1 MTGSGSRSKA
11 VVCLPAQC
19 HDNQVQLGL
28 STSKQVIYQVIAA
41 AIAGNQRLQNMKTKF
56 APLFVL
62 MASLLAAAQ
71 LQAESLVDGSAEAGK
86 AKSLTCTACHG
97 AEGNSVNPLWPNTAG
112 QHAKYVTTQLQAFK
126 SGGRMDPLMT
136 SQAMLLNDQ
145 DMADLAVYFESLPG
159 TVQAVA
165 NPKLVD
171 RGESLY
177 RGGNLEK
184 GVAACLGC
192 HGPTGRGN
200 AAAEYPSIQGQHAA
214 YTTKQLKD
222 YASGA
227 RKTGGKTQIM
237 QSIAARLSKEDIDAL
252 ASYVQGLR

>member
-1 MTGSGSRSKA
+1 
-11 VVCLPAQC
+11 
-19 HDNQVQLGL
+19 
-28 STSKQVIYQVIAA
+28 
-41 AIAGNQRLQNMKTKF
+41 MKTKF

-62 MASLLAAAQ
+62 VASLLAAAQ

-86 AKSLTCTACHG
+86 AKSLTCSACHG
-97 AEGNSVNPLWPNTAG
+97 AAGNSVNPLWPNTAG
-112 QHAKYVTTQLQAFK
+112 QHAKYVVTQLQAFK
-126 SGGRMDPLMT
+126 SGERMDPLMT
-136 SQAMLLNDQ
+136 SQAMLLNEQ
-145 DMADLAVYFESLPG
+145 DMADLAVYFEGLPG
-159 TVQAVA
+159 AVQAVA
-165 NPKLVD
+165 NPELVD

-200 AAAEYPSIQGQHAA
+200 AAAEYPSLQGQHAA
-214 YTTKQLKD
+214 YTAKQLED

-237 QSIAARLSKEDIDAL
+237 QSIAGRLSKEDIKAL